1 MFHRH
6 TPTRHSRKT
15 FNPPHSC
22 YPRYFFN
29 PRQKFFRPTP
39 PTPKFWPDPRHFL
52 WPKPKSFEPRHSH
65 HPRQSLTHATH
76 KPTHPR
82 YLCHPHYLADSSLSI
97 LVENFRK
104 WVMFLGPMQRD
115 YWDEIGGGGRGGMG
129 GCIQTIQKKLF
140 CKKSVPKNFSD
151 LISVKMQFIYGKLYL
166 TYL

>member
-76 KPTHPR
+76 KPTHPT
-82 YLCHPHYLADSSLSI
+82 PK
-97 LVENFRK
+97 FWPFK
-104 WVMFLGPMQRD
+104 FW
-115 YWDEIGGGGRGGMG
+115 
-129 GCIQTIQKKLF
+129 CIQTIQKKLF

>member
-52 WPKPKSFEPRHSH
+52 WPRPKSFDPRH
-65 HPRQSLTHATH
+65 PQTHAPSRPMP
-76 KPTHPR
+76 PT
-82 YLCHPHYLADSSLSI
+82 LFSW
-97 LVENFRK
+97 LVSFYTRWKLQKMSNVFRAYAK
-104 WVMFLGPMQRD
+104 GLLRWNR
-115 YWDEIGGGGRGGMG
+115 GGGGVGGWG
-129 GCIQTIQKKLF
+129 GVYRQSRRSCSAKKVSLKTSQT
-140 CKKSVPKNFSD
+140 
-151 LISVKMQFIYGKLYL
+151 
-166 TYL
+166 